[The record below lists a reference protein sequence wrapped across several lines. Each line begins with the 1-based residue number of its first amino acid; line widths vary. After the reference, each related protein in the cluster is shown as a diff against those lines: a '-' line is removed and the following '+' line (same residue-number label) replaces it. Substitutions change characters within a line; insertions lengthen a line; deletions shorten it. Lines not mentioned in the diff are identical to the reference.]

1 MKSISVTQAFLVSIC
16 CFFPASAFAG
26 LIQSSPFELS
36 MHGTGFGHVDTL
48 ITLQTQNGNVTSE
61 AGCVGFGGA
70 TNDCGINQVGKIK
83 NSSSTQ
89 PLPFGLTN
97 AGDLRFIFNASEPAA
112 SSIKLNQLEVSFYGT
127 SNTALFSAWLTAPI
141 TLTSTVPGVGNS
153 GFAFQLDS
161 AATAQANAVLSSV
174 TRIGAGFA
182 ATNASGG
189 QDTLYLATAA
199 APSGS
204 ATPEPASC
212 ALLGAGMVAIGLLA
226 RRNRKASK
234 G

>member
-1 MKSISVTQAFLVSIC
+1 MKSISVARVFLAGIC
-16 CFFPASAFAG
+16 CFSPATAFAG

-36 MHGTGFGHVDTL
+36 MHGTGFGNVDTL

-61 AGCVGFGGA
+61 AGCIGYAGA
-70 TNDCGINQVGKIK
+70 TDECGINQVGKIK

-89 PLPFGLTN
+89 PLPLGLTN
-97 AGDLRFIFNASEPAA
+97 AGDLRFVFNASEAA
-112 SSIKLNQLEVSFYGT
+112 GSSIDLNQLEVSFYGAST
-127 SNTALFSAWLTAPI
+127 TPLFSAWLAAPM
-141 TLTSTVPGVGNS
+141 TLTSTVPGIGNS

-161 AATAQANAVLSSV
+161 TATAQANAVLGSV

-189 QDTLYLATAA
+189 QDTLYLARAA
-199 APSGS
+199 APNAS

-226 RRNRKASK
+226 RRKRNARK

>member
-1 MKSISVTQAFLVSIC
+1 MKLTSVAQKFLVGIC
-16 CFFPASAFAG
+16 CFFPASAYAG
-26 LIQSSPFELS
+26 LIQSSPFQLS
-36 MHGTGFGHVDTL
+36 MHATGFGNVETL
-48 ITLQTQNGNVTSE
+48 ITLQTQNANVTSE
-61 AGCVGFGGA
+61 AGCIGFGGA
-70 TNDCGINQVGKIK
+70 TNGCGIDQVGKIK

-89 PLPFGLTN
+89 PLPPGLTN
-97 AGDLRFIFNASEPAA
+97 AGDLRFVFNASESAG
-112 SSIKLNQLEVSFYGT
+112 SSINLDQLEVSFYGT

-141 TLTSTVPGVGNS
+141 TLTSTVPGIGNS

-161 AATAQANAVLSSV
+161 VATAQANAVLGSV

-189 QDTLYLATAA
+189 QDTVFLTTAA

-226 RRNRKASK
+226 RKKRKTQK
-234 G
+234 D